1 MNNIKKKKTK
11 KKKQRANKVGT
22 CGNKDKKTSFLGF
35 VFLNLSLS
43 RKRER
48 EGLGGDSGGG
58 GGGGREDVWVERGS
72 RWILFLFCFSE
83 LLLNDYCC

>member
-1 MNNIKKKKTK
+1 MNNIKKKKNKELTRLVLVVPRTK
-11 KKKQRANKVGT
+11 RHLFWVLFF
-22 CGNKDKKTSFLGF
+22 SI
-35 VFLNLSLS
+35 SLS

-58 GGGGREDVWVERGS
+58 GGEGREDVWVERGS